1 MVISENHRKTTLL
14 KILEQNKIT
23 TQKKDHSKPRFS
35 VVRVNTET
43 LISSSYSYIIGTVS
57 NSISE
62 IRE

>member
-23 TQKKDHSKPRFS
+23 TQKKDHSKPGFS
-35 VVRVNTET
+35 VVRLNTET

-62 IRE
+62 IKE